1 MFLNNA
7 QSNDAINFAVKYLS
21 HSVGILYCEKGFMNA
36 YTGVLKGAGD
46 IGVFVLS
53 TMLNF
58 LVRLVIVYV
67 FANAIGP
74 SVIYYAVPIGWFIG
88 LLIGYIRYKS
98 EKWKFKSVVK

>member
-1 MFLNNA
+1 MFLNKS
-7 QSNDAINFAVKYLS
+7 QSEDAIDFALKYLRIVS
-21 HSVGILYCEKGFMNA
+21 GFYIVKGFMNA

-58 LVRLVIVYV
+58 LVRLIIVYV
-67 FANAIGP
+67 FANTIGV
-74 SVIYYAVPIGWFIG
+74 SVIYYGVPIGWFVG

-98 EKWKFKSVVK
+98 EKWIFKSIVK